1 MSHRLLAVM
10 LASLALIAGG
20 CGSGESESPEAETP
34 SPSPGDA
41 TLVPSQP
48 LAAKP
53 NEQTKAPKK
62 APSASAGLIGSTDPD
77 ERAQQIQSRI
87 NAQRNG
93 ATQTASQSD
102 PFSALSVPPSKVKL
116 PTTETVD
123 GTTITSLPPLP
134 PITPQATNPLS
145 DTPPLFVPRNETAIA
160 QIAAGQLTVSS
171 SSGSGSGGGGPIAA
185 SPVRGGGSGGGG
197 PIAASPVRGG
207 GSGGGGP
214 IAASPAR
221 GGGSGGGGPIAASPA
236 RGGGSGGG
244 GPIAASPAR
253 GGGSGGGGPIAASP
267 AEPPP
272 SASLPELPA
281 LPPEIGPALPP
292 DEPVAALPPLDGGSL
307 SELPP
312 LPVEIGPALP
322 PDEPVAAL
330 PPLDGGSVAQLP
342 PLPVEIG
349 PAIPPA
355 PVEPP
360 AVAET
365 ITITGVVQVGNEIQ
379 VIVQLPGSST
389 GRYVKVGDLIAD
401 GRVRIKR
408 VDGIQ
413 GNNPIVILEEE
424 GVEYARAVGD
434 APMIAM
440 EEPDRG

>member
-236 RGGGSGGG
+236 
-244 GPIAASPAR
+244 
-253 GGGSGGGGPIAASP
+253 
-267 AEPPP
+267 EPPP